1 MQLPPTTACILS
13 SLVAWDAVLA
23 LNPIALNYPKH
34 VQQCKKCPQLCTL
47 YKSVQFEFWTF
58 LFLFFLSQ
66 ETCVSIGKAGQG
78 RMGRLTLWFTF
89 LWQAAKISFFRNR
102 MYLKINRFL
111 PRMTLHWWFLL
122 ETQLALGV
130 RGLQRDSSSCP
141 DWHR

>member
-1 MQLPPTTACILS
+1 MYSSVKSAPSYAPCIKVY
-13 SLVAWDAVLA
+13 SL
-23 LNPIALNYPKH
+23 NFGP
-34 VQQCKKCPQLCTL
+34 
-47 YKSVQFEFWTF
+47 FFF
-58 LFLFFLSQ
+58 FFLSQ

-102 MYLKINRFL
+102 MYLKINGFL

-141 DWHR
+141 DEHSRNWGYECRLSPYLALPVSVTLCLPSGS